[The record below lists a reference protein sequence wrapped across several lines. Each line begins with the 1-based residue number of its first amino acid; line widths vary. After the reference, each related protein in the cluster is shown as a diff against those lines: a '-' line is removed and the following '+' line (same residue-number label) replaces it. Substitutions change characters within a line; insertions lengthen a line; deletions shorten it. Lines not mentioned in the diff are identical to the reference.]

1 MLVDDAGWD
10 GGAHP
15 PAELDRLA
23 VGLCPL
29 PSLVAVADGDAGDDP
44 VIDAEDE
51 VDAEDEDDA
60 DVEDPGLWP
69 ERGKVGL
76 DALLPVGAGQVG
88 CVVVAVADEDGP
100 EVDRVELVVDDGV
113 DGAAGDEGVVRVVAD
128 DAVGLG
134 DEADAVGDA
143 E

>member
-1 MLVDDAGWD
+1 MTPAVLVDDAGWD
-10 GGAHP
+10 GDAHP

-51 VDAEDEDDA
+51 VEDDA
-60 DVEDPGLWP
+60 DVEDAGLRP
-69 ERGKVGL
+69 ERGEVGL

-88 CVVVAVADEDGP
+88 CVVVAVADEDGGP
-100 EVDRVELVVDDGV
+100 EVDRVELVVD
-113 DGAAGDEGVVRVVAD
+113 DEGVVRVVAD